1 MVSSKKIIILTAV
14 LVSISFIGLTA
25 MVQTVQTVQTIPEE
39 DSVYIERVGISD
51 ELLQADAI
59 MGDVFYGNST
69 DPIAS
74 VFDGVPINMLG
85 IMSIDGIDTLYI
97 GICEDCEY
105 AFNDVMTGLKERFG
119 DIPYHVELVG
129 PVKQLGSNQT
139 AQTDTLSPADSNQ
152 TAQTDTSSP
161 EAPSQTPQ
169 TYTSSPTTPS
179 QTPPPN
185 ALVTVDA
192 VSQNGTQ
199 TIPESISSANN
210 EFAVDFYK
218 QILDAEEGN
227 NIFYSPASLYVAFSL
242 LYEGA
247 KENTAQQ
254 MEDIFGFE
262 SDILTR
268 HNATAHALSSLNR
281 DDDYATLNM
290 ANALWIANWF
300 APYESY
306 LDITRSTYLADAQ
319 TVNFSDEDDSINRI
333 NDWAAEKTHGKIT
346 EVIRKSDVNGD
357 TAMVINNAIYFKGT
371 WLTQFAEED
380 TKKSE
385 FYTDDTQ
392 SVNTD
397 FMNVV
402 SMFNY
407 VYSDGAKVLKM
418 PYEGDRLSML
428 VILPDDPDMRQFEES
443 LSVQQIQKWTDNLW
457 NQEVIVSI
465 PKFETRTNYKLGNHL
480 TAMGMPD
487 VFSSGDADLSGIGS
501 TNGGNLHV
509 TEAVQDAYVKVNEEG
524 TEAAAVT
531 TIIST
536 IESVSPT
543 PPPPPKFI
551 ADHPFLFVIQ
561 DDESG
566 MILFM
571 GRISNPA

>member
-152 TAQTDTSSP
+152 TAQTDISSL
-161 EAPSQTPQ
+161 EAPRQTPQ
-169 TYTSSPTTPS
+169 TDTSSPTTPS
-179 QTPPPN
+179 QTAPPN

-199 TIPESISSANN
+199 RIPESISSANN

-218 QILDAEEGN
+218 QILDAEEGK

-247 KENTAQQ
+247 KKNTAQQ
-254 MEDIFGFE
+254 IEDVFGFE
-262 SDILTR
+262 SDAFAR
-268 HNATAHALSSLNR
+268 HNATVHALSSLNR
-281 DDDYATLNM
+281 DDDYAILEM
-290 ANALWIANWF
+290 ANALWIADSF
-300 APYESY
+300 GLHESY
-306 LDITRSTYLADAQ
+306 LDIARSTYLADSQ
-319 TVNFSDEDDSINRI
+319 TVNFSDEDDGVKKI
-333 NDWAAEKTHGKIT
+333 NDWATEKTRDKIKK
-346 EVIRKSDVNGD
+346 VIGPGDVDGD
-357 TAMVINNAIYFKGT
+357 TAMVLNNAIYFKGT
-371 WLTQFAEED
+371 WLAQFPKED
-380 TKKSE
+380 TRESG
-385 FYTDDTQ
+385 FYTNPTD
-392 SVNTD
+392 SVNAD
-397 FMNVV
+397 FMNIRGG
-402 SMFNY
+402 FNY
-407 VYSDGAKVLKM
+407 AHSDGAQILQM
-418 PYEGDRLSML
+418 PYKGDRLSML

-443 LSVQQIQKWTDNLW
+443 LSAQQIQKWTDNLW

-465 PKFETRTNYKLGNHL
+465 PKFEAKTNYQLNGHL
-480 TAMGMPD
+480 IAMGMPD
-487 VFSSGDADLSGIGS
+487 VFISGVADLSGIGPV
-501 TNGGNLHV
+501 GLYV
-509 TEAVQDAYVKVNEEG
+509 TKAIQDAYVKVNEEG

-531 TIIST
+531 TIIGG
-536 IESVSPT
+536 IESL

>member
-39 DSVYIERVGISD
+39 DSIYIERVGISD

-152 TAQTDTSSP
+152 TAQTDISSP
-161 EAPSQTPQ
+161 EAPNQTPQ
-169 TYTSSPTTPS
+169 TDTLSPVDS
-179 QTPPPN
+179 NQTPPPN

-199 TIPESISSANN
+199 RIPESISSANN
-210 EFAVDFYK
+210 QFAVDFYK
-218 QILDAEEGN
+218 QILDEESGK

-254 MEDIFGFE
+254 MAHVFGFE
-262 SDILTR
+262 SDAFAR

-281 DDDYATLNM
+281 DDDYATLEM
-290 ANALWIANWF
+290 ANALWIADWF

-306 LDITRSTYLADAQ
+306 LDITRSSYLADAQ
-319 TVNFSDEDDSINRI
+319 TVDFEDETDSVKRI
-333 NDWAAEKTHGKIT
+333 NDWAAEKTRDKIKK
-346 EVIRKSDVNGD
+346 VIGPNTVNSD

-371 WLTQFAEED
+371 WLIQFAEED
-380 TKKSE
+380 TKKSA
-385 FYTDDTQ
+385 FHTDATD
-392 SVNTD
+392 SVNAD
-397 FMNVV
+397 FMNEENI
-402 SMFNY
+402 FGY
-407 VYSDGAKVLKM
+407 THSDGAKVLKM
-418 PYEGDRLSML
+418 PYKGHRLSML
-428 VILPDDPDMRQFEES
+428 VILPDDPDMREFEES
-443 LSVQQIQKWTDNLW
+443 LSAQQIQKWADNLS
-457 NQEVIVSI
+457 NQKVIVSM
-465 PKFETRTNYKLGNHL
+465 PKFETKTNYKLNDHL

-487 VFSSGDADLSGIGS
+487 AFSPSSADLTGIGIS
-501 TNGGNLHV
+501 PGENLFV
-509 TEAVQDAYVKVNEEG
+509 SKATQDAYVKVNESG

-531 TIIST
+531 TILVEI
-536 IESVSPT
+536 VSEQPQ
-543 PPPPPKFI
+543 PPSFI

>member
-1 MVSSKKIIILTAV
+1 MNKLVIVAICAV
-14 LVSISFIGLTA
+14 LVAASIA
-25 MVQTVQTVQTIPEE
+25 
-39 DSVYIERVGISD
+39 
-51 ELLQADAI
+51 
-59 MGDVFYGNST
+59 
-69 DPIAS
+69 
-74 VFDGVPINMLG
+74 
-85 IMSIDGIDTLYI
+85 
-97 GICEDCEY
+97 
-105 AFNDVMTGLKERFG
+105 
-119 DIPYHVELVG
+119 
-129 PVKQLGSNQT
+129 
-139 AQTDTLSPADSNQ
+139 LSSS
-152 TAQTDTSSP
+152 TDTSSP
-161 EAPSQTPQ
+161 ITPNQTA
-169 TYTSSPTTPS
+169 
-179 QTPPPN
+179 PPN

-210 EFAVDFYK
+210 QFAVDFYK
-218 QILDAEEGN
+218 QILDAEKGK
-227 NIFYSPASLYVAFSL
+227 NIFYSPASMYVAFSL

-254 MEDIFGFE
+254 IEDVFGFE
-262 SDILTR
+262 SDAFAR

-290 ANALWIANWF
+290 ANALWIGNHF

-319 TVNFSDEDDSINRI
+319 TVNFSDEDDGVKKI
-333 NDWAAEKTHGKIT
+333 NDWAAEKTRDKIKK
-346 EVIRKSDVNGD
+346 VIGPGDVDGD
-357 TAMVINNAIYFKGT
+357 TAMVLNNAIYFKGT

-385 FYTDDTQ
+385 FYTGDTQ

-457 NQEVIVSI
+457 NQEVIVSM
-465 PKFETRTNYKLGNHL
+465 PKFETKTNYQLNGHL
-480 TAMGMPD
+480 IAMGMPD
-487 VFSSGDADLSGIGS
+487 VFSDDADLSGIGIVGLS
-501 TNGGNLHV
+501 V
-509 TEAVQDAYVKVNEEG
+509 SKAIQDAYVKVNEEG

-531 TIIST
+531 TIAFAITSA
-536 IESVSPT
+536 
-543 PPPPPKFI
+543 PPPLPKFI

-571 GRISNPA
+571 GRISDPTS

>member
-1 MVSSKKIIILTAV
+1 MNKLVIVAICAV
-14 LVSISFIGLTA
+14 LVAASIVLS
-25 MVQTVQTVQTIPEE
+25 
-39 DSVYIERVGISD
+39 S
-51 ELLQADAI
+51 
-59 MGDVFYGNST
+59 ST
-69 DPIAS
+69 DTS
-74 VFDGVPINMLG
+74 
-85 IMSIDGIDTLYI
+85 
-97 GICEDCEY
+97 
-105 AFNDVMTGLKERFG
+105 
-119 DIPYHVELVG
+119 
-129 PVKQLGSNQT
+129 
-139 AQTDTLSPADSNQ
+139 SPAAPSQ

-161 EAPSQTPQ
+161 
-169 TYTSSPTTPS
+169 TTS

-199 TIPESISSANN
+199 RIPESISSANN
-210 EFAVDFYK
+210 QFAVDFYK
-218 QILDAEEGN
+218 QILDTEEGN

-242 LYEGA
+242 LYEGT

-254 MEDIFGFE
+254 IEDVFGFE
-262 SDILTR
+262 SDTFTR

-290 ANALWIANWF
+290 ANALWIADWF

-306 LDITRSTYLADAQ
+306 LDITRSTYLADSQ
-319 TVNFSDEDDSINRI
+319 TVDFTDENDSVKRI
-333 NDWAAEKTHGKIT
+333 NDWAAEKTNDKIT
-346 EVIRKSDVNGD
+346 EVIDKNDVNGG
-357 TAMVINNAIYFKGT
+357 TAMVLNNAIYFKGT

-385 FYTDDTQ
+385 FHTDDTQ

-407 VYSDGAKVLKM
+407 AYSDGAKVLQM

-443 LSVQQIQKWTDNLW
+443 LSAQQIQKWTDNLW
-457 NQEVIVSI
+457 NQEVIVSM
-465 PKFETRTNYKLGNHL
+465 PKFETRTKYFLNNPLIS
-480 TAMGMPD
+480 MGMPD
-487 VFSSGDADLSGIGS
+487 VFDENIADLSGIGIAP
-501 TNGGNLHV
+501 GGNLFV
-509 TEAVQDAYVKVNEEG
+509 SKAVQDAYVKVNEEG

-531 TIIST
+531 TMIFATTSA
-536 IESVSPT
+536 SPP

-571 GRISNPA
+571 GRISNPAS